1 MILSAFIK
9 TWMNKPH
16 YLNNNDLNEINPPYY
31 LIFFVTANGGDVSSV
46 PDLKHWGIR
55 YFYNHDSLSGLKKTI
70 TLLLSAFI
78 KAGSTNLITLIIM
91 T

>member
-1 MILSAFIK
+1 
-9 TWMNKPH
+9 
-16 YLNNNDLNEINPPYY
+16 
-31 LIFFVTANGGDVSSV
+31 VSSV

-78 KAGSTNLITLIIM
+78 KPGSTNLITLVII